1 MLFDVDHSDHIN
13 LEIKMRQNLYQWFL
27 TLFAILARVL
37 EREVGKVGRKSQR
50 ALPLLPQC
58 LFCET

>member
-1 MLFDVDHSDHIN
+1 
-13 LEIKMRQNLYQWFL
+13 MRLNLYQWLL
-27 TLFAILARVL
+27 TLFTILARVW

-58 LFCET
+58 LFLRDIAFSGVLSFQRFFNF